1 MSSAKCE
8 RPIYT
13 PALTRCN
20 TKKGTG
26 AGFRRDEK
34 TLPGSPSPNHHNC
47 STATACSVHT
57 QLCNCKTVQ
66 LQNCTTLQL
75 RQKSSGLPRG
85 LCKHQ
90 CKSHLHSARSGS
102 AMPERCA
109 PEALG
114 GVVDPCQV
122 QLGHRLK
129 QHRKV
134 SRLMPLDAL
143 RPCSSPGR
151 VYPQARTGTSSQCAR
166 FRTLPAWACTGDSD
180 LPSSR
185 RPVALQ

>member
-1 MSSAKCE
+1 
-8 RPIYT
+8 
-13 PALTRCN
+13 
-20 TKKGTG
+20 
-26 AGFRRDEK
+26 
-34 TLPGSPSPNHHNC
+34 
-47 STATACSVHT
+47 
-57 QLCNCKTVQ
+57 
-66 LQNCTTLQL
+66 
-75 RQKSSGLPRG
+75 
-85 LCKHQ
+85 
-90 CKSHLHSARSGS
+90 
-102 AMPERCA
+102 MPERCA

-166 FRTLPAWACTGDSD
+166 FRTLPAWACTGAGTCPQAAGQWHCSD
-180 LPSSR
+180 VWRGVGDTVTTAQQHDRNLSLSR
-185 RPVALQ
+185 SEALSFSLSLLLSFFSKTRQVMQNTGGSILSKRPTPALTRCNTKKGTGAGTTATAKRQRHYNSQALT

>member
-75 RQKSSGLPRG
+75 RQNQVAFP
-85 LCKHQ
+85 
-90 CKSHLHSARSGS
+90 
-102 AMPERCA
+102 
-109 PEALG
+109 
-114 GVVDPCQV
+114 VVFANTS
-122 QLGHRLK
+122 
-129 QHRKV
+129 V
-134 SRLMPLDAL
+134 SLTST
-143 RPCSSPGR
+143 RPGWIR
-151 VYPQARTGTSSQCAR
+151 HA
-166 FRTLPAWACTGDSD
+166 
-180 LPSSR
+180 
-185 RPVALQ
+185 